1 MTTDFFDK
9 ASAALRLT
17 VLALAVAVIGYAQM
31 GGGMMGPGSSG
42 PSGQGMGN
50 GTGMGSG
57 MGMGSREMMDGPAV
71 GPDGTAYVVR
81 RVPTTSSTIQQ
92 QMTPSSTGFKNE
104 LVAVN
109 VRDGSAKWKLEIT
122 GGMVSDPALAKDG
135 KIFFTASEFGMT
147 GQGQS
152 GGMMDSGNSAS
163 EKARLIIVTTDLVS
177 ARITKAVDVDADVLS
192 APKIAT
198 DETGNY
204 VVYVVG
210 FEMGVMGAGD
220 NRDASAGEK
229 NLFAFT
235 PDGQLKFKLRLSEAQ
250 VGIPP
255 R

>member
-1 MTTDFFDK
+1 MTTDFFDR

-17 VLALAVAVIGYAQM
+17 VLALAVAAIGFAQM
-31 GGGMMGPGSSG
+31 DGGMMGPGSSG
-42 PSGQGMGN
+42 PSGQSMGN

-81 RVPTTSSTIQQ
+81 RVPTTSSSQQ
-92 QMTPSSTGFKNE
+92 QMSPSSTGFKNE

-177 ARITKAVDVDADVLS
+177 ARITKTVEVDADVLS

-210 FEMGVMGAGD
+210 FEMGFMGAGD

-235 PDGQLKFKLRLSEAQ
+235 PDGQLKFKVKLSEAQ